1 MSYTSLVGR
10 DDGTCLPRTK
20 TLYSNEGRFVH
31 FKHFDKLTMHVY
43 EINIVTEILLKLP
56 PEVAQQS

>member
-1 MSYTSLVGR
+1 MMALAYPEL
-10 DDGTCLPRTK
+10 K
-20 TLYSNEGRFVH
+20 HFIYSNEGRFVH
-31 FKHFDKLTMHVY
+31 YEHFDKLTMHVY